1 MMATAVLLAG
11 ILVPGI
17 AAAHGEGEED
27 QVVLTGRLEVG
38 EGEEFGNAVIFDG
51 PVIVDGE
58 IHGNVVAAN
67 GSVLV
72 SGLVE
77 GDVHA
82 FNGPVTVTG
91 EGRVDGDVF
100 HRGDLSIEPGGVVAG
115 TTSQIGVG
123 GAYRRLDLAV
133 RLGAWL
139 AASASVLA
147 LGLLLLLLVPRGLD
161 AASAALSA
169 RPGGVVGLG
178 AALLVGIPVA
188 AVLVLLTVLGI
199 PLGVAVLLALA
210 LIYVTGY
217 TVAAWLVGRRL
228 VKEPSS
234 RWVAFLA
241 GWGALRVLSLIP
253 FVAALSWLAA
263 AVVGLGAAGFATW
276 RARAR

>member
-1 MMATAVLLAG
+1 MRRRMMATAVLLAG

-67 GSVLV
+67 DSVLV

-169 RPGGVVGLG
+169 RPGGWWGSAPRSWSG
-178 AALLVGIPVA
+178 SPS
-188 AVLVLLTVLGI
+188 
-199 PLGVAVLLALA
+199 P
-210 LIYVTGY
+210 
-217 TVAAWLVGRRL
+217 RSSC
-228 VKEPSS
+228 SS
-234 RWVAFLA
+234 RCLA
-241 GWGALRVLSLIP
+241 SPSGWPCCSP
-253 FVAALSWLAA
+253 WP
-263 AVVGLGAAGFATW
+263 
-276 RARAR
+276 